1 MKFLYRFLPFI
12 LLFLLTVTVNAQKK
26 VSLQG
31 TWEKVSAK
39 YDGKPEGFNGRQIKL
54 ITAKHYVWL
63 KHDLKVIDSL
73 YAKGTLRDSLAA
85 HNDEFGG
92 GTYKIEGD
100 TYTETTEFFGD
111 PKYIG
116 RSISFKFTLK
126 GNIWNISGHYVHY
139 DANGKKTDEFLLD
152 ETWKRID

>member
-31 TWEKVSAK
+31 TWEKVAAK

-54 ITAKHYVWL
+54 ITGKHYAWL

-73 YAKGTLRDSLAA
+73 
-85 HNDEFGG
+85 
-92 GTYKIEGD
+92 
-100 TYTETTEFFGD
+100 
-111 PKYIG
+111 
-116 RSISFKFTLK
+116 
-126 GNIWNISGHYVHY
+126 
-139 DANGKKTDEFLLD
+139 
-152 ETWKRID
+152 